1 MAATPA
7 LDDIGAHEHEIS
19 TLAELPALLGL

>member
-7 LDDIGAHEHEIS
+7 LDDIGACKHEIS
-19 TLAELPALLGL
+19 TLAELPAVLGL

>member
-7 LDDIGAHEHEIS
+7 LDDIGAPEHEIS
-19 TLAELPALLGL
+19 TLAEPPALLGL